1 MKVKPLIIWLMVVT
15 LVLSSVPWTEAQP
28 KVFAH
33 GSDNHGQ
40 EKQEKKSKKNKNVE
54 RLHEIKEKRTSHSKT
69 FKNSDL
75 TETTEMYSSPVF
87 YQEESKGNWL
97 EIDNTVSESII
108 DQTEKGK
115 YKYKNKANK
124 FSSYFASH
132 ANKEIFKIKQK
143 NHWLSYSISGAS
155 NVEAKAKDNEI
166 VYKNI
171 FKDTDAK
178 YRIGRKGIKEDFI
191 LHSKPDFN
199 TITFDLKTNLEIEQ
213 KDNTF
218 DFLDKKTNEVIWS
231 FEPLF
236 MRDSNDMESY
246 KSTFE
251 YVKSQGKN
259 TLVLHLDE
267 DFLNDKDTKYPVYLD
282 PTVTVGGTSSTTTD
296 AYVGEYYSHVN
307 YGSDVELRTGYAPGV
322 YSHRS
327 FIKPGTAMP
336 NLNGG
341 LLTGATFKAY
351 KYYEPASVDT
361 TINIHKA
368 NASWAESTLKW
379 ENQPTFG
386 GTYASN
392 TLSKGEANGWYSWNV
407 ASLVDYWYTNP
418 TAYHG
423 LVMQASNENT
433 TGSYRKF
440 YASDYG
446 TGSYSPRLEVNYS
459 PKPTVPTGSATGN
472 GANTGNGYVDL
483 NWTSVAGATGYKVLI
498 FNGKAYEEIDV
509 GNVTAWSTKGKKLWP
524 TASQIAT
531 GTYTLRKDG
540 TGTEFSDDPRPVYQ
554 NSGGTYQSSKNYWFR
569 IKAYNSLGETAQSDA
584 FMPTIIDQTAPTKPG
599 TPTIGNELN
608 TQFRINWQAS
618 TDSLSGVQKYLLYMG
633 TTSGG
638 TNILNGEPVTS
649 NTYTFP
655 TPLDPRVT
663 YYYYVKAVD
672 NSGNSS
678 PVSGIGQAKARLLQ
692 DASLQAVSIPDP
704 MEAGGDYNVEIT
716 LKNEGIETWT
726 SAQNF
731 MLGSVN
737 ETDPFSKIL
746 RLPLGSTE
754 VINKDQSKTFALKF
768 NGGDKTGLFNTKWRM
783 LKIGTGWFGDTLSR
797 DVPVVDTKAPTGSIV
812 INNGQEIT
820 NSPNVTLSLNATDN
834 TSSGWMQRFKNET
847 ATYSTYEPF
856 NTTKQWT
863 LSEANGEKT
872 VTAMFKDGS
881 GNESVEASDSIK
893 LDTNFPTAVISTPK
907 ELDYLNG
914 TIEIKGTTKDE
925 DLREYSLEYGIGD
938 VPTSWYSILISD
950 RVIEDGLLANWDTS
964 SLTTGK
970 YTIRLTVT
978 DAAGNTTYEQKKVW
992 IDQSN
997 NQLGLEDFWGTES
1010 TASGF
1015 GSSDINLSNGNLI
1028 LNYTDASVDGR
1039 QLDPSIGRTYNS
1051 QDINLG
1057 LLGQGWRLSIETAV
1071 NEEAN
1076 GDVIYSDSDGSKH
1089 RFIKNTD
1096 NTYSAPKGIFKRLI
1110 KNTDGKFVITDL
1122 DPASISET
1130 YSDTG
1135 SISSISDKNGNKITF
1150 VYTDG
1155 KLTSM
1160 KDDVSREILF
1170 KYGTNNLIDEII
1182 LYTGNRVK
1190 YGFNEENLLNK
1201 VEFFDKNGVSYRVLT
1216 YRYNSLNK
1224 LTHAVDPNGNAVVY
1238 SYNGNRVI
1246 NAASQ
1251 HTSREAATGKNL
1263 APVTLNE
1270 SLIYDLAAKKVMLR
1284 VSGAAD
1290 SQEIDYLFN
1299 DAGNIIETVT
1309 DPKGL
1314 AIREKSTYQDNLL
1327 KESIDGKGYKT
1338 SYTYDT
1344 LGNLL
1349 AKTEPTF
1356 TDVEG
1361 GTGTPIT
1368 TYEYKAGTNLVVKET
1383 DALGRSV
1390 TYDYDTKGNRTLM
1403 IDSEGFKTTY
1413 DYDQYGNLLK
1423 ETSERGALYGY
1434 LPNFSFEEG
1443 DTSFKNWNSTGT
1455 VTSDTTNKKS
1465 GIKSAKLTG
1474 TSAVTSEFVPVKK
1487 GKLPVRALYWMKGEG
1502 LTGTGIK
1509 GTLLFYD
1516 ENKSKISETSST
1528 PTTGSND
1535 WKLFNLSASI
1545 PDNAAFISF
1554 RVDSAL
1560 TAGSAFVDSV
1570 WVEEANIIEQSEYS
1584 TDGLYLVTSTDA
1596 YGKKMKYEYDAAGNK
1611 ISETNELNQTALYN
1625 YDADRKVI
1633 EEIDRIGKKTVNKY
1647 DLNGNLLQV
1656 TNPLNQVTEFTYD
1669 ENNRQTL
1676 IKNPEVTKTFYVG
1689 QTPQTPEKVVVTE
1702 VDEYN
1707 EFGQKVAEK
1716 DGNGNVST
1724 FVYDKANRLITTTD
1738 PLKNK
1743 AVYVYDANDNKIKE
1757 EDWAYDVST
1766 STPHI
1771 KGTTLYNYDELN
1783 REISFTDS
1791 SGNPNSIVE
1800 KTKYDAVDNEIKTI
1814 SGVGVTTEF
1823 QFDKNNESIYT
1834 KESSTPVT
1842 ETWALYDGNGNL
1854 AISLDKQGASY
1865 NTHDANGNLLEVID
1879 EEGKKTSYSYN
1890 AAGDKIK
1897 QVDATGTETTWEYD
1911 AEGQLTSEAVKI
1923 VNPDTNEVKH
1933 QITEYQYDAFG
1944 QVTKRTHKEKTNES
1958 TITSK
1963 EVSLEYDELG
1973 RLVKESGSAE
1983 GKLTETRFYFDN
1995 NGNTTHTWVY
2005 DETVAVPE
2013 TYDPDKDG
2021 KYNTETISTYDAN
2034 NRLLQ
2039 ESISHTGTVTTHS
2052 FVDKDNKEIL
2062 KNALGDTEVFYNNN
2076 EDVSSIRTPN
2086 GDTFTY
2092 EYLVDDSISKINAPG
2107 VKTSLTYNGGTKVA
2121 TMKGINGSGS
2131 SVVDLGYTYTDTE
2144 QIAQITDKGQVKKKY
2159 TYTANGYL
2167 ETVEANGKKY
2177 KFSYDAN
2184 GNMIRVDNLT
2194 SGKVKE
2200 TYTYATGNRISQ
2212 KKEYND
2218 TTGTLIRT
2226 INYTFNANGAL
2237 AKAQIT
2243 EGSQTNTIDY
2253 TYNNDDQLIKI
2264 IKNINGTQTSI
2275 LYEYDQ
2281 DGNRLAKTVNGVH
2294 QHYHR
2299 DTNGEIFK
2307 VTTETANGSQTMFNV
2322 YKDADGNLL
2331 SFRYNDS
2338 LYYYQFNAR
2347 GDVIAITDPA
2357 GTVIATYDYDEWGN
2371 ITSITGNQE
2380 VANANPYRFVGKYG
2394 VIYDKDANT
2403 YLMGWRDYNPSTG
2416 RFIVPDEYEGE
2427 EDEPT
2432 SLNRYLYAEGDPVN
2446 NIDPDGHLPKWMQR
2460 GWKSTKKYSKKAY
2473 NFAAGDDIRKLRS
2486 KKSKWYQKAG
2496 AGASL
2501 ASNFIPGVGAAKWG
2515 AKAGIKALKYGKKA
2529 KKIKKFPASS
2539 IKKTRKQKLKSKKTY
2554 KKTYSARSYTA
2565 KRTSKKPGGCNC
2577 FTVNTK
2583 VKTDN
2588 GEKDIQDVKIGDKVL
2603 AKDEDTGKQAYK
2615 DVEWL
2620 YERNVSEIY
2629 EIHVGEEV
2637 LQTTDEHPFWIIGEG
2652 WVEAKDL
2659 KAGDKLENQQGD
2671 TLIISKVVVK
2681 KKNTTVYNFKVKDYH
2696 TYFVSDL
2703 NIYTHNSCVFKPKQV
2718 DGKKVFQRS
2727 DIDWGKKDARGRTN
2741 RQRAKKGLAPLG
2753 RDGKS
2758 INLHHIGQRDDSSL
2772 VEVTASIHSKYKKVL
2787 HKYNGKSRI
2796 NRKNFNSW
2804 RKDYWKTRAKE

>member
-1 MKVKPLIIWLMVVT
+1 MVKVGKSITKPLLIWIMVVT
-15 LVLSSVPWTEAQP
+15 LVLTSIPWTEAKP
-28 KVFAH
+28 RVFAH
-33 GSDNHGQ
+33 GTESHG
-40 EKQEKKSKKNKNVE
+40 EETKEKKNKKKDNVE

-75 TETTEMYSSPVF
+75 TETTELFSSPI
-87 YQEESKGNWL
+87 YYKEEPKGKWL
-97 EIDNTVSESII
+97 EINNNVSEDIH
-108 DQTEKGK
+108 DEAEKGK
-115 YKYKNKANK
+115 FRYKNKANK

-132 ANKEIFKIKQK
+132 ANKEIFKIKEE
-143 NHWLSYSISGAS
+143 NHWLSYSITGAA
-155 NVEAKAKDNEI
+155 NAVAKSKDNSVI
-166 VYKNI
+166 YKDI
-171 FKDTDAK
+171 FKDTDVK
-178 YRIGRKGIKEDFI
+178 YLIGAKGIKEDFI
-191 LHSKPDFN
+191 FYKNPDYN
-199 TITFDLKTNLEIEQ
+199 EITFDVKSNLEIKQNED
-213 KDNTF
+213 KFNF
-218 DFLDKKTNEVIWS
+218 IDKKTNKVIWS
-231 FEPLF
+231 FEPVFL
-236 MRDSNDMESY
+236 RDAEDRESR
-246 KSTFE
+246 KSYFE
-251 YVKSQGKN
+251 LKKENGKN
-259 TLVLHLDE
+259 TLVLHLDK
-267 DFLNDKDTKYPVYLD
+267 DFLSDSETKYPVTLD
-282 PTVTVGGTSSTTTD
+282 PTVIGGNATNNKD
-296 AYVGEYYSHVN
+296 AYVGEVWNNVN
-307 YGSDVELRTGYAPGV
+307 YGTDAELRTGYAPTV
-322 YSHRS
+322 NNHRS
-327 FIKPGTAMP
+327 YLKFGDSLPS
-336 NLNGG
+336 LNGD
-341 LLTGATFKAY
+341 LLTGANFKAY
-351 KYYEPASVDT
+351 KWYEPGSVDT
-361 TINIHKA
+361 TVNILKA
-368 NASWAESTLKW
+368 TATWDENLIKW
-379 ENQPTFG
+379 NNQPAVSTTVYGSKLFTQG
-386 GTYASN
+386 AAN
-392 TLSKGEANGWYSWNV
+392 TWYSWNV
-407 ASLVDYWYTNP
+407 GTLVKDWYAVPTN
-418 TAYHG
+418 YYG
-423 LVMQASNENT
+423 LVMKDSKEGV

-440 YASDYG
+440 HSSDYSSTYAPYIEILSSPRPSVPSATVQGNGSNSG
-446 TGSYSPRLEVNYS
+446 TGYI
-459 PKPTVPTGSATGN
+459 
-472 GANTGNGYVDL
+472 DL
-483 NWTSVAGATGYKVLI
+483 TWTAVAGATGYKVLI
-498 FNGKAYEEIDV
+498 YNGKAYEEIDV
-509 GNVTAWSTKGKKLWP
+509 GNVTSWTTKGKKIWP
-524 TASQIAT
+524 TASQIAAST
-531 GTYTLRKDG
+531 TTFLRKGDG
-540 TGTEFSDDPRPVYQ
+540 QELADDPRPVYQ
-554 NSGGTYQSSKNYWFR
+554 KAGGTGGAYATRKNYAIK
-569 IKAYNSLGETAQSDA
+569 IKAYNSLGQAQSDGIT
-584 FMPTIIDQTAPTKPG
+584 PSLPDQTAPTKPG

-618 TDSLSGVQKYLLYMG
+618 TDTLSGVQKYLLYMG

-638 TNILNGEPVTS
+638 TNILNGEPITT
-649 NTYTFP
+649 NTYTHP

-672 NSGNSS
+672 NNNNIS

-847 ATYSTYEPF
+847 ATYSSYEPY

-893 LDTNFPTAVISTPK
+893 LDTNFPTAVISSPK

-950 RVIEDGLLANWDTS
+950 RVIEDGLLANWDTR

-1057 LLGQGWRLSIETAV
+1057 LLGQGWRLSVETAV
-1071 NEEAN
+1071 SEEAN

-1130 YSDTG
+1130 YSDSG

-1201 VEFFDKNGVSYRVLT
+1201 VEYFDKNGLSYRVLT
-1216 YRYNSLNK
+1216 YRYNNLNK

-1270 SLIYDLAAKKVMLR
+1270 SLTYDLAAKKVMLR

-1390 TYDYDTKGNRTLM
+1390 TFDYDSKGNRTLM

-1443 DTSFKNWNSTGT
+1443 DASFKNWNSTGT

-1535 WKLFNLSASI
+1535 WKLFNLSAPI

-1596 YGKKMKYEYDAAGNK
+1596 YGKKMKYEYDEAGNK
-1611 ISETNELNQTALYN
+1611 ISETNELSQTARYN

-1669 ENNRQTL
+1669 ENNRQTH

-1724 FVYDKANRLITTTD
+1724 FAYDKANRLITTTD

-1743 AVYVYDANDNKIKE
+1743 AVYFYDANDNKIKE
-1757 EDWAYDVST
+1757 EDWAYDIST

-1791 SGNPNSIVE
+1791 SGNPNNIVE

-1814 SGVGVTTEF
+1814 SGTGVTTEF

-1865 NTHDANGNLLEVID
+1865 NTHDANGNLLEVVD

-1911 AEGQLTSEAVKI
+1911 AEGQLTSETIKI
-1923 VNPDTNEVKH
+1923 VNPENNEVKH

-1944 QVTKRTHKEKTNES
+1944 QVIKRIHKEQNGS
-1958 TITSK
+1958 TTGVSK
-1963 EVSLEYDELG
+1963 EVLLDYDELG
-1973 RLVKESGSAE
+1973 RLVKETGITNNNSE
-1983 GKLTETRFYFDN
+1983 DKKITETRFYFDN

-2005 DETVAVPE
+2005 DQTVAVPE
-2013 TYDPDKDG
+2013 LYDPDGDKV
-2021 KYNTETISTYDAN
+2021 YNTETVSTYDAN

-2039 ESISHTGTVTTHS
+2039 ESISHTGTVTTQS

-2062 KNALGDTEVFYNNN
+2062 KNALGDTEVLYNNN

-2086 GDTFTY
+2086 GDAFTY
-2092 EYLVDDSISKINAPG
+2092 EYLVDDSISTINAPG
-2107 VKTSLTYNGGTKVA
+2107 VKTNLTYNGGTKVA
-2121 TMKGINGSGS
+2121 TMKGTNGSGTP
-2131 SVVDLGYTYTDTE
+2131 VVDLGYTYTDTE
-2144 QIAQITDKGQVKKKY
+2144 QIGQITDKGQVKKKY

-2167 ETVEANGKKY
+2167 ETVEASGKKY
-2177 KFSYDAN
+2177 KYSYDAN
-2184 GNMIRVDNLT
+2184 GNVIRIENLT

-2200 TYTYATGNRISQ
+2200 IYTYATGNRISQ

-2218 TTGTLIRT
+2218 TTGALIRT
-2226 INYTFNANGAL
+2226 TNYTFNANGAL
-2237 AKAQIT
+2237 SKAQIT

-2253 TYNNDDQLIKI
+2253 SYNNDDQLIKI
-2264 IKNINGTQTSI
+2264 MKNINGTETSI

-2281 DGNRLAKTVNGVH
+2281 DGNRLAKTVNNVH

-2299 DTNGEIFK
+2299 DTNGEIFTI
-2307 VTTETANGSQTMFNV
+2307 TTETPNGSQTMFNA

-2380 VANANPYRFVGKYG
+2380 VANANPYRYVGKYG

-2403 YLMGWRDYNPSTG
+2403 YLMGWRDYDPTTG

-2446 NIDPDGHLPKWMQR
+2446 NIDPDGHLPKWMQK

-2473 NFAAGDDIRKLRS
+2473 NFAAGDDVRKLRS

-2501 ASNFIPGVGAAKWG
+2501 ASNFVPGVGAAKWG

-2539 IKKTRKQKLKSKKTY
+2539 IKKTRKQKLKTKQHNRKGTSHRIASNKKY
-2554 KKTYSARSYTA
+2554 QNKNLKKR
-2565 KRTSKKPGGCNC
+2565 
-2577 FTVNTK
+2577 
-2583 VKTDN
+2583 
-2588 GEKDIQDVKIGDKVL
+2588 
-2603 AKDEDTGKQAYK
+2603 
-2615 DVEWL
+2615 
-2620 YERNVSEIY
+2620 
-2629 EIHVGEEV
+2629 
-2637 LQTTDEHPFWIIGEG
+2637 
-2652 WVEAKDL
+2652 
-2659 KAGDKLENQQGD
+2659 
-2671 TLIISKVVVK
+2671 VVK
-2681 KKNTTVYNFKVKDYH
+2681 KQRKAVAGKITGYTKHGLEQAMQRDNGRG
-2696 TYFVSDL
+2696 VSSKAILDAVRNPKKIDQQSGGRTKYTGKFAVVVL
-2703 NIYTHNSCVFKPKQV
+2703 NS
-2718 DGKKVFQRS
+2718 DGKVITTYAKGSKGVRR
-2727 DIDWGKKDARGRTN
+2727 KK
-2741 RQRAKKGLAPLG
+2741 
-2753 RDGKS
+2753 
-2758 INLHHIGQRDDSSL
+2758 
-2772 VEVTASIHSKYKKVL
+2772 
-2787 HKYNGKSRI
+2787 
-2796 NRKNFNSW
+2796 
-2804 RKDYWKTRAKE
+2804 